1 MAEAPKDRF
10 RRLIKELSE
19 DDRTFLDTNLLGIYR
34 RGIEYGKVQGF
45 FSDSEAKTYR
55 GVADQRIQA
64 IQKIPVLDQQGQP
77 ITKTVEVPVIQNGKE
92 VKIKRTT
99 QLSPFDLQKKTGGLM
114 EGGDINGPIF
124 TGRSLGAESNL
135 SDVISQ
141 RVKLKEQ
148 IAPAIQTQARDIE
161 QKRGQSALFKPG
173 TLMGLT
179 AGAMAAPF
187 VGASKDMQAAVMR
200 GAGVSADEIARKV
213 YTYKQ
218 PELDNPFAL
227 GVEQAGIFGQTL
239 EESVLPSVIGTGA
252 GILTGGAAATLAAP
266 TAPFTAGLGPA
277 AAAIAVGMPTAY
289 YATELAQKG
298 QAAVKKA
305 ILGDDVYAARK
316 RQMAE
321 ATAANPYGA
330 IGGQMAANFAV
341 ATPTLPSLTLLKGGL
356 AAGKTGANIARAERA
371 LINAGINPKSIVPS
385 APLTGMAG
393 RISNSKFYNFV
404 DGTLEGAITSKAGQK
419 LNLDIARGG
428 VRGFTRSAEGQ
439 EFMSDIAER
448 SIEGMTDLR
457 QAIAQREKDKLEGRP
472 ETPLYQ
478 IMAQTLFGS
487 LFEGRGPA
495 GRLFD
500 VAGKAGNAI
509 GEAGLRAIG
518 DTTTPTFGPLGQ
530 LKTPTNVPSKV
541 TPGMPTGNVPTAG
554 RTDVTERLELPQNI
568 IPMGRGR
575 IAEINREG
583 FTSTVKSV
591 NDLPGDYLDIR
602 MGKGPSELDLRD
614 NVYNAVSRI
623 APDAGTFARVKE
635 FVKGPAALKAE
646 KVGDSFEQLAGFT
659 DDGFAKINVIRPDGT
674 STYNTVSV
682 DTLAPANQKKAL
694 SAMQE
699 FGIKPSD
706 TTGYVKSDVQRDI
719 LKNFDL
725 QTLSNPE
732 LKNNFQNEFWMGDTL
747 VPGRIVSKVD
757 ENHVVMQLPSPTSGV
772 DMIVVPNVNV
782 ERMGQ
787 PQTIYDTRTI
797 PAYDPSNYTV
807 DKEFHSPIRA
817 TADRVTTKDLNH
829 PMLLTPEQASRAERA
844 RTLIV
849 DKKRDL
855 ATAGES
861 AKNIKAKADASIKA
875 ATNEMLAA
883 TRAEAEYAF
892 DEGTL
897 IEFVDASG
905 QSRMGVVVD
914 NSPYGPVVVDADA
927 PTKPAFIVQESSIL
941 KTSVPMQK
949 IRKAEPVVTPTTTEE
964 NVARRTGRKR
974 KATATTPTPVVP
986 DVVAESEADV
996 TPAPPKTVK
1005 QRRKRTVNPEA
1016 PVSVK
1021 PEITL
1026 EPDTQNIQPL
1036 QRKARA
1042 TSKAQIENRLKD
1054 GVVIDGV
1061 EVEFPKI
1068 PYETATLSDEV
1079 DPATGK
1085 RTLNKTRGKSIILDF
1100 SGRKL
1105 VVADINGVRIPFYL
1119 STGYGG
1125 KTDVPPGK
1133 WYPVFG
1139 IDPMSGWFNKTSGAE
1154 ITSYYGSP
1162 DLGAVSK
1169 YLDNTIG
1176 DVRDVQVPKVA
1187 YRLQG
1192 KVTPQIDFINRD
1204 VNPVTNERPDT
1215 AEGLRRNI
1223 DDALA
1228 KVDEAVNEE
1237 VIVPA
1242 TTEAQVEPTATPQEG
1257 VTPTTAT
1264 PEVEVTPAPVV
1275 AEPQV
1280 TPSTVTTMDKPGVV
1294 AIRPEL
1300 QLSPDV
1306 AIQQFPQITGPAI
1319 VDLERTDGVTGI
1331 PEVVGHSGRFITILN
1346 IKGQDVLYYLS
1357 SGENPKVDATTGEAV
1372 SPGKWYPFF
1381 GFGSDG
1387 WLNKSSSR
1395 NILDSY
1401 GQQELRDGS
1410 DLLNNYYGDLRSLQ
1424 TNDPDFMTIPKEELP
1439 HTDNIFFT
1447 ELSTYNTTPR
1457 AGSSGA
1463 GKFKPILDRINSVI
1477 TGASRDSGLS
1487 TTSIT
1492 NELRRLRGEWD
1503 SYDVRKTTAPVAPES
1518 FTEVPTAE
1526 VTPESTGFEVRE
1538 MTPAD
1543 IVSDGSFVPD
1553 IALDVFAEAGVTL
1566 TPTQETMIAEGDIE
1580 AVDEGSYLENVQPGD
1595 VTVAEGDSLVRIRA
1609 SVEGVGDIDEVL
1621 AKARNRQELEVV
1633 LKDMLVRS
1641 GQVKGDADS
1650 TTAAKAV
1657 AAYYDEMIHAFVNRD
1672 LYVAQLVMQD
1682 VEAIIPVERK
1692 TQAESRQPLSPEPIS
1707 DNLSKAAKK
1716 IALRRNRAAALIQ
1729 QYDMPRINSIMEAID
1744 SEASSSATLYNQL
1757 SGEYFVPKGLTFEDI
1772 TGDDARRSII
1782 ERVRMKMV
1790 ADRYKT
1796 NIPVF
1801 KVIDAGPK
1809 LDSAYDNIFEKRGGY
1824 TTIVDERTN
1833 AGQQVIFVMANNSD
1847 IGTTVHEISHAI
1859 LDNMPV
1865 HMASELATR
1874 FGKTLRKPTK
1884 LNESYIPYELH
1895 EMFATAME
1903 QSFLSGT
1910 PPVSLRGAASG
1921 QARLND
1927 IWGKISGFMQKAYA
1941 ETYGFKDAAGHV
1953 NWRANRLEWSVPY
1966 DNNNVFLWDGIPVTL
1981 QIDGKLVR
1989 ATVLKT
1995 KEKPKG
2001 PGLIPDSMIHEPMV
2015 TVELLDPV
2023 SSAIITTDTKNTNA
2037 FGSTVVMPSEI
2048 ISVGGITQ
2056 GMSPKLGSMM
2066 VKWVSGYSTQTDSS
2080 TKVRTPIIGL
2090 RGTYTNTNE
2099 RLMKD
2104 NPSGLLDRITDSKD
2118 GVIPFVD
2125 KIIKLDKD
2133 GMERTSTEWK
2143 GYLLGLSNRTMSA
2156 ANRALNY
2163 GLITNIPNDVSHT
2176 DYNQWINVVGSL
2188 REGQFLKE
2196 YTYKD
2201 ASGKT
2206 SKLNTL
2212 EWTRAGLKDLA
2223 NTIQSLE
2230 AYTGTLELQN
2240 RERQSNAQRG
2250 AGNTGGNVLYQ
2261 SRRRGADATLRK
2273 EAAQRIAGNSNP
2285 HSITPEAF
2293 AHYATYDGVPRDV
2306 IKQFVDDRVVTD
2318 AHRTFDGTADIRTLE
2333 INDVLVV
2340 DGTIDATDTLGSLK
2354 KALDFVQRNGIDNLL
2369 LHTQAGK
2376 TEPLGYSDKGYS
2388 VEPSITFTSTDA
2400 ITDDV
2405 YSSIRKEYPAIRISP
2420 DRKSVT
2426 MTHLEERGKSYEG
2439 SLESFGKAIK
2449 QVADKFIEADIPVQ
2463 GVQSTERL
2471 WNFGNEN
2478 GRGYAINYDEARNV
2492 LNLSA
2497 PNLFGVD
2504 PNPKFDVTIRQTIE
2518 GALSAVRGK
2527 TVNLP
2532 AKFDMN
2538 VAPDTLERW
2547 TEAGNQFNKL
2557 PDTFISN
2564 TDSKKVYPALIKEL
2578 PKQFKF
2584 LELTVGFPDSRGA
2597 SKVII
2602 QPDTRVDPYNP
2613 LLQNSGITTIDGKP
2627 LKHSEVIDAIYQ
2639 SIRANVQVVSGGEH
2653 SHNLAFA
2660 AHASITQDPMAI
2672 WGMWSETIGR
2682 SAYST
2687 FSSKDSRKTGLPPL
2701 DAIKTGVVGVD
2712 KRIDTIYK
2720 DANNQFGHLKITDS
2734 NNSFSPATLA
2744 SGRGVTLFSAR
2755 KRDAQS
2761 WSQYGGPM
2769 SRDFNTHES
2778 PDVAAEKIFTNDN
2791 DWEIIPD
2798 IVNQMSNRNSALF
2811 QMFGDNRDHMV
2822 EYLMEAVLAKVNI
2835 TGNRRAGVKALQEL
2849 DVLDEGSRTANVT
2862 LGSYVKAYIQRL
2874 DDITDVNNKP
2884 VVNPVNGKAKLYHAS
2899 NALINITDGSLVSA
2913 NTISRRNG
2921 NMDDTLVHRQG
2932 ENEGEGLGGT
2942 PAVVSLTYSFDYA
2955 VDIAK
2960 VASNLRN
2967 VLIDSKELDTWR
2979 SAATRRVK
2987 LALTTKDPGKSFIND
3002 RIRRMS
3008 GIDNKS
3014 VPSEYK
3020 SMVEELINDNHGLD
3034 ILMMTNA
3041 RMQHPDELVI
3051 DNYYDA
3057 IGEIETYMPSFR
3069 RRDPEVST
3077 KLSATMNWLANNKAP
3092 QSVKDTTG
3100 VNPVYAIAYAQWKSK
3115 AYTREAINDRWE
3127 NTKEL
3132 LDAGGGLRI
3141 SAVETLASVELNYEA
3156 LGLPA
3161 TTIFPASSGKLASLS
3176 KEELMNRSIG
3186 ILEYE
3191 TDASKLFEHYEPEK
3205 EVRTHA
3211 PSSLG
3216 TPTAMYNP
3224 YGKPMEAPTT
3234 NTYKTLWSARPVKPP
3249 VREVTTVDDD
3259 GTVKVVRTQD
3269 PAEVPS
3275 KVKEA
3280 LKITDWVMK
3289 PYGFVNDLARNS
3301 VGGDWSAILI
3311 QNWVTAN
3318 PIENPKLFA
3327 HQFMIGLK
3335 MMKPNLGYQ
3344 KSDGTI
3350 INQNGMLGREEF
3362 HKLGDELRS
3371 NPFYELGVEA
3381 GLTLNTHRIDERL
3394 AELRKKDPRA
3404 TIMNV
3409 DELGVDKD
3417 LSPTHQLL
3425 KHQPLQG
3432 ASERTMAMTK
3442 DYIKMMKFTQ
3452 GMQHYIE
3459 IGYNPKSSKFTE
3471 VAKDLAG
3478 MLNVAQGDVKFSS
3491 DKEMDDLIGSNL
3503 RNLMF
3508 APRWL
3513 ASRFMFDPILRSVYT
3528 TFSPEKGTKL
3538 LELNRLYKRY
3548 GVIDPYV
3555 RAENNRLFMKSAGM
3569 FAFIGFLLSRFNPFG
3584 EHGTE
3589 VEVKGLGSSI
3599 RVGDYVFKA
3608 PGGVMYQ
3615 MEIMSTLIGGLE
3627 TKPGESSEE
3636 RLTRTADQLKMLIMS
3651 KASPA
3656 VSLANDMI
3664 TGRNIIGEPSRETYK
3679 PLQTYWNA
3687 VTRPALLEMGIDLPA
3702 PKLSNLVADRLF
3714 YLWAQ
3719 DAMDTYDSVSGR
3731 GGQYPGAEAGAVAAL
3746 AFLGGRVRYSPKELK
3761 WQYKAN
3767 DNDNPVP
3774 GWEYTIFGADEDE
3787 FFEEQARNV
3796 Q

>member
-10 RRLIKELSE
+10 RRLIKELAE

-34 RGIEYGKVQGF
+34 RGIDYGKAQGF
-45 FSDSEAKTYR
+45 FSDSEATTYR
-55 GVADQRIQA
+55 GVADKRIQA
-64 IQKIPVLDQQGQP
+64 IRNVPVLDQQGQP

-99 QLSPFDLQKKTGGLM
+99 PLSPFDLQKKTGGQM
-114 EGGDINGPIF
+114 EGGDINGPIY
-124 TGRSLGAESNL
+124 TGRSLGADANL

-148 IAPAIQTQARDIE
+148 IAPAIQANAREIE
-161 QKRGQSALFKPG
+161 QKRGQSALYKPG

-179 AGAMAAPF
+179 AGAFAAPF
-187 VGASKDMQAAVMR
+187 VGATKDTRAAIMR
-200 GAGVSADEIARKV
+200 GAGASADQIAREV

-227 GVEQAGIFGQTL
+227 GVEHAGIFGQTL
-239 EESVLPSVIGTGA
+239 EEGVLPSLIGTGA
-252 GILTGGAAATLAAP
+252 GILTGSAAGALAAP
-266 TAPFTAGLGPA
+266 TAPFTAGLGPV

-289 YATELAQKG
+289 FATDLAQKG

-305 ILGDDVYAARK
+305 ILGDDVYAARQ
-316 RQMAE
+316 RQMSE
-321 ATAANPYGA
+321 ATSANKYGA
-330 IGGQMAANFAV
+330 IAGQMAANFAV
-341 ATPTLPSLTLLKGGL
+341 ATPTLPSLSLLKGGL

-371 LINAGINPKSIVPS
+371 LINAGINPKSIIPS

-404 DGTLEGAITSKAGQK
+404 DGTLEGAITSKVGQK
-419 LNLDIARGG
+419 FNLDVARGAT
-428 VRGFTRSAEGQ
+428 RGFTSSTQGQ

-448 SIEGMTDLR
+448 GIEGMTDLR

-472 ETPLYQ
+472 ETPLYE

-495 GRLFD
+495 GKAFD
-500 VAGKAGNAI
+500 FAGKVGGKI
-509 GEAGLRAIG
+509 GEAGLRAVG
-518 DTTTPTFGPLGQ
+518 DTTKPTFGPLGQ
-530 LKTPTNVPSKV
+530 LPVSTKMPSKV
-541 TPGMPTGNVPTAG
+541 TPGMPTGDIPMAG
-554 RTDVTERLELPQNI
+554 RTNIAERLELPQNI

-602 MGKGPSELDLRD
+602 MGKGPSDLDLRE

-659 DDGFAKINVIRPDGT
+659 DDGFAKISVIKPDGT

-706 TTGYVKSDVQRDI
+706 TTGYVKADVQRDI

-797 PAYDPSNYTV
+797 PGYDPSNYSV
-807 DKEFHSPIRA
+807 DKEFHSPIRK
-817 TADRVTTKDLNH
+817 TSDRVSTKDLSH
-829 PMLLTPEQASRAERA
+829 PMMLTPEQASRAERA
-844 RTLIV
+844 RSLII
-849 DKKRDL
+849 DKKKDL
-855 ATAGES
+855 INAGES
-861 AKNIKAKADASIKA
+861 AKDIKAKADASIKA
-875 ATNEMLAA
+875 ATNEMLAS

-914 NSPYGPVVVDADA
+914 NSPYGPVVIDADA

-941 KTSVPMQK
+941 KTSVPMKK
-949 IRKAEPVVTPTTTEE
+949 IPKVEAEPTTTAG

-974 KATATTPTPVVP
+974 KVTTTTAPQAVP
-986 DVVAESEADV
+986 DIVAESKADITPTTEPAKTEGTTAPAIPTPV
-996 TPAPPKTVK
+996 TPAPIGT
-1005 QRRKRTVNPEA
+1005 TA
-1016 PVSVK
+1016 PTQA
-1021 PEITL
+1021 TL
-1026 EPDTQNIQPL
+1026 EPGKVLPNINSNADVEAVLNAKPN
-1036 QRKARA
+1036 
-1042 TSKAQIENRLKD
+1042 IEGLDASFKGIN
-1054 GVVIDGV
+1054 
-1061 EVEFPKI
+1061 
-1068 PYETATLSDEV
+1068 YETRYASGRNQPIV
-1079 DPATGK
+1079 DYTGQ
-1085 RTLNKTRGKSIILDF
+1085 TSILDYN
-1100 SGRKL
+1100 GRKL
-1105 VVADINGVRIPFYL
+1105 VVVDINGVRIPFYC
-1119 STGYGG
+1119 SSGAGG
-1125 KTDVPPGK
+1125 KVDVPPGK
-1133 WYPVFG
+1133 WYPFFG
-1139 IDPMSGWFNKTSGAE
+1139 ISSQGWINKTSGPE
-1154 ITSYYGSP
+1154 INSYYGS
-1162 DLGAVSK
+1162 
-1169 YLDNTIG
+1169 
-1176 DVRDVQVPKVA
+1176 
-1187 YRLQG
+1187 
-1192 KVTPQIDFINRD
+1192 
-1204 VNPVTNERPDT
+1204 
-1215 AEGLRRNI
+1215 
-1223 DDALA
+1223 DALA
-1228 KVDEAVNEE
+1228 KVATYLDSNLGDIRGITDIVKVGSIYNKQLAKHIREINTGLSPAENEQSDTKVKVRE
-1237 VIVPA
+1237 NINNTIDRLNKALGISTVA
-1242 TTEAQVEPTATPQEG
+1242 TTQ
-1257 VTPTTAT
+1257 
-1264 PEVEVTPAPVV
+1264 
-1275 AEPQV
+1275 PQV
-1280 TPSTVTTMDKPGVV
+1280 TPQVVVPQPAPSPQAVTPVT
-1294 AIRPEL
+1294 
-1300 QLSPDV
+1300 
-1306 AIQQFPQITGPAI
+1306 PQPTATA
-1319 VDLERTDGVTGI
+1319 RVT
-1331 PEVVGHSGRFITILN
+1331 P
-1346 IKGQDVLYYLS
+1346 Q
-1357 SGENPKVDATTGEAV
+1357 
-1372 SPGKWYPFF
+1372 
-1381 GFGSDG
+1381 
-1387 WLNKSSSR
+1387 
-1395 NILDSY
+1395 
-1401 GQQELRDGS
+1401 
-1410 DLLNNYYGDLRSLQ
+1410 
-1424 TNDPDFMTIPKEELP
+1424 
-1439 HTDNIFFT
+1439 
-1447 ELSTYNTTPR
+1447 
-1457 AGSSGA
+1457 
-1463 GKFKPILDRINSVI
+1463 
-1477 TGASRDSGLS
+1477 
-1487 TTSIT
+1487 
-1492 NELRRLRGEWD
+1492 
-1503 SYDVRKTTAPVAPES
+1503 PES
-1518 FTEVPTAE
+1518 PRFN
-1526 VTPESTGFEVRE
+1526 VRE
-1538 MTPAD
+1538 MTPRD
-1543 IVSDGSFVPD
+1543 IIDDGSYVPES
-1553 IALDVFAEAGVTL
+1553 LVDVFEESGVTL
-1566 TPTQETMIAEGDIE
+1566 TPTQQTMIDEGDIE

-1595 VTVAEGDSLVRIRA
+1595 VTVADGDSLVRIRA
-1609 SVEGVGDIDEVL
+1609 SVEGVGDINEVL

-1682 VEAIIPVERK
+1682 VEAIFPVERK
-1692 TQAESRQPLSPEPIS
+1692 SQAESRQPLSPEPIS

-1716 IALRRNRAAALIQ
+1716 IALRRNRAAELIQ
-1729 QYDMPRINSIMEAID
+1729 QYDMPRINSIIEAID
-1744 SEASSSATLYNQL
+1744 LEASSSATLYNQS

-1782 ERVRMKMV
+1782 DRVRMKMV

-1824 TTIVDERTN
+1824 TTIVDKRTN

-1865 HMASELATR
+1865 HMATELATR

-1910 PPVSLRGAASG
+1910 PPTSMRGPSSG

-1927 IWGKISGFMQKAYA
+1927 IWGKISGFMQKAYS
-1941 ETYGFKDAAGHV
+1941 ETYGFNNASGHV
-1953 NWRANRLEWSVPY
+1953 NWAANRLEWSVPY
-1966 DNNNVFLWDGIPVTL
+1966 DNKNVFLWDGIPVTL

-1989 ATVLKT
+1989 AKVMKT
-1995 KEKPKG
+1995 KEKPQG
-2001 PGLIPDSMIHEPMV
+2001 PGLIPDSMINQPMV
-2015 TVELLDPV
+2015 TVELFDPV
-2023 SSAIITTDTKNTNA
+2023 STAIATSDTSNKNA

-2066 VKWVSGYSTQTDSS
+2066 VKWVSGYSSLTDSS
-2080 TKVRTPIIGL
+2080 TAVRTPIIGL
-2090 RGTYTNTNE
+2090 RGTYTKTND
-2099 RLMKD
+2099 RIMKD

-2125 KIIKLDKD
+2125 KIIKLNKD
-2133 GMERTSTEWK
+2133 GMEPTSTEWK

-2261 SRRRGADATLRK
+2261 SRRRGPDATLRK

-2285 HSITPEAF
+2285 HSLTPEAF

-2306 IKQFVDDRVVTD
+2306 IKQFVDDRVVAD

-2405 YSSIRKEYPAIRISP
+2405 YSSIRKQYPAIRISP

-2426 MTHLEERGKSYEG
+2426 MTHLEDRGKSYEN
-2439 SLESFGKAIK
+2439 SLEDFGKAIK
-2449 QVADKFIEADIPVQ
+2449 QVTDKFIEADVPVQ
-2463 GVQSTERL
+2463 GFQSTERL

-2492 LNLSA
+2492 LNISA

-2504 PNPKFDVTIRQTIE
+2504 PKPKFDVTVRPTIE
-2518 GALSAVRGK
+2518 EALSAVRGK
-2527 TVNLP
+2527 KVNLP

-2538 VAPDTLERW
+2538 TAPDTLERW
-2547 TEAGNQFNKL
+2547 VEAGNQFSKL
-2557 PDTFISN
+2557 PDTFIPN
-2564 TDSKKVYPALIKEL
+2564 TDSKRVYPALIKEL

-2584 LELTVGFPDSRGA
+2584 LEVTVGFPDSSGA

-2602 QPDTRVDPYNP
+2602 QPDTRVDPFNP
-2613 LLQNSGITTIDGKP
+2613 LLQNSGLNTVDGKP
-2627 LKHSEVIDAIYQ
+2627 LKYSEVLDAIYQ

-2660 AHASITQDPMAI
+2660 AHASITQDPLAI

-2682 SAYST
+2682 GAYNQYST
-2687 FSSKDSRKTGLPPL
+2687 TTARKTGLPPL
-2701 DAIKTGVVGVD
+2701 DSIKTGVVGVD
-2712 KRIDTIYK
+2712 KRIDTLYK
-2720 DANNQFGHLKITDS
+2720 DANNQFGHLQITDS

-2744 SGRGVTLFSAR
+2744 SGRGVTLFSTR
-2755 KRDAQS
+2755 KRGPQS
-2761 WSQYGGPM
+2761 WSQYGGLR
-2769 SRDFNTHES
+2769 SRDFNTHQS
-2778 PDVAAEKIFTNDN
+2778 PDVAAEKIFTNDKN
-2791 DWEIIPD
+2791 WELIPEF
-2798 IVNQMSNRNSALF
+2798 ITQMYDRNSPLF
-2811 QMFGDNRDHMV
+2811 QMFGDNRDYMNQ
-2822 EYLMEAVLAKVNI
+2822 YLKEAVLAKVSM
-2835 TGNRRAGVKALQEL
+2835 TGNKEAGKKALAEM
-2849 DVLDEGSRTANVT
+2849 D
-2862 LGSYVKAYIQRL
+2862 II
-2874 DDITDVNNKP
+2874 DDITDTDFMTNGLYIDKLMKP
-2884 VVNPVNGKAKLYHAS
+2884 LKNIVKPRDGKVRLYHAS
-2899 NALINITDGSLVSA
+2899 SNIIDIDNGGLISG
-2913 NTISRRNG
+2913 NTQSRINDDFPLTIPGMMVAVGEG
-2921 NMDDTLVHRQG
+2921 N
-2932 ENEGEGLGGT
+2932 GLGGT
-2942 PAVVSLTYSFDYA
+2942 PSVVSMTYDVRYA
-2955 VDIAK
+2955 SDIAK
-2960 VASNLRN
+2960 VNNNFRN
-2967 VLIDSKELDTWR
+2967 VLVDSNQLDVWR
-2979 SAATRRVK
+2979 NSANGIVKDALKSYKAGEFYVTDRVR
-2987 LALTTKDPGKSFIND
+2987 T
-3002 RIRRMS
+3002 MS
-3008 GIDNKS
+3008 GIDNANLPES
-3014 VPSEYK
+3014 YK
-3020 SMVEELINDNHGLD
+3020 SILSEIANDNHALD
-3034 ILMMTNA
+3034 MLAYTNG
-3041 RMQHPDELVI
+3041 RLDNPDYLVRN
-3051 DNYYDA
+3051 NYADA
-3057 IGEIETYMPSFR
+3057 INSINA
-3069 RRDPEVST
+3069 
-3077 KLSATMNWLANNKAP
+3077 LLP
-3092 QSVKDTTG
+3092 QVMVKDKQAVSKLQEGMSWLLNNQKPVTDVRK
-3100 VNPVYAIAYAQWKSK
+3100 VNGINPSYLVGYANWKAGNVSK
-3115 AYTREAINDRWE
+3115 ADLDDMYDV
-3127 NTKEL
+3127 TKEM
-3132 LDAGGGLRI
+3132 LDGEKDLRRN
-3141 SAVETLASVELNYEA
+3141 AVGVLAQFENNHMA
-3156 LGLPA
+3156 LGLPSA
-3161 TTIFPASSGKLASLS
+3161 YIVDNNVIALADAPKAEVAKKSV
-3176 KEELMNRSIG
+3176 G

-3191 TDASKLFEHYEPEK
+3191 VDPNILVEHNKDEMEIRAY
-3205 EVRTHA
+3205 A
-3211 PSSLG
+3211 
-3216 TPTAMYNP
+3216 PTAF
-3224 YGKPMEAPTT
+3224 GKPTNILTPDGKVTRASDTT
-3234 NTYKTLWSARPVKPP
+3234 SYKTLWSARPVKPP
-3249 VREVTTVDDD
+3249 VVETTTVDDD
-3259 GTVKVVRTQD
+3259 GTVTVVRTQD
-3269 PAEVPS
+3269 PAETSS
-3275 KVKEA
+3275 KVKDA
-3280 LKITDWVMK
+3280 LKISKWVTV

-3327 HQFMIGLK
+3327 QQFMIGLK
-3335 MMKPNLGYQ
+3335 MMKPNLGFQ
-3344 KSDGTI
+3344 KSDGTV
-3350 INQNGMLGREEF
+3350 INQKGMLGREEF
-3362 HKLGDELRS
+3362 HKLGDQLRG
-3371 NPFYELGVEA
+3371 NQFYELGVEA

-3417 LSPTHQLL
+3417 LSPTHHML

-3627 TKPGESSEE
+3627 TKPGETSEE
-3636 RLTRTADQLKMLIMS
+3636 RLTRTSDQIKMLIMS
-3651 KASPA
+3651 KAAPA

-3679 PLQTYWNA
+3679 PLESYWNA

-3702 PKLSNLVADRLF
+3702 PKISNLVADRLF

-3719 DAMDTYDSVSGR
+3719 DAMDTYDAVSGR
-3731 GGQYPGAEAGAVAAL
+3731 GGQYPGMEAGAVAAL

-3774 GWEYTIFGADEDE
+3774 GWEYTFTGVDEDK

>member
-1 MAEAPKDRF
+1 M
-10 RRLIKELSE
+10 
-19 DDRTFLDTNLLGIYR
+19 
-34 RGIEYGKVQGF
+34 
-45 FSDSEAKTYR
+45 
-55 GVADQRIQA
+55 
-64 IQKIPVLDQQGQP
+64 
-77 ITKTVEVPVIQNGKE
+77 
-92 VKIKRTT
+92 
-99 QLSPFDLQKKTGGLM
+99 
-114 EGGDINGPIF
+114 
-124 TGRSLGAESNL
+124 
-135 SDVISQ
+135 
-141 RVKLKEQ
+141 
-148 IAPAIQTQARDIE
+148 
-161 QKRGQSALFKPG
+161 
-173 TLMGLT
+173 
-179 AGAMAAPF
+179 
-187 VGASKDMQAAVMR
+187 
-200 GAGVSADEIARKV
+200 
-213 YTYKQ
+213 
-218 PELDNPFAL
+218 
-227 GVEQAGIFGQTL
+227 
-239 EESVLPSVIGTGA
+239 
-252 GILTGGAAATLAAP
+252 
-266 TAPFTAGLGPA
+266 
-277 AAAIAVGMPTAY
+277 
-289 YATELAQKG
+289 
-298 QAAVKKA
+298 
-305 ILGDDVYAARK
+305 
-316 RQMAE
+316 
-321 ATAANPYGA
+321 
-330 IGGQMAANFAV
+330 
-341 ATPTLPSLTLLKGGL
+341 
-356 AAGKTGANIARAERA
+356 
-371 LINAGINPKSIVPS
+371 
-385 APLTGMAG
+385 
-393 RISNSKFYNFV
+393 
-404 DGTLEGAITSKAGQK
+404 
-419 LNLDIARGG
+419 
-428 VRGFTRSAEGQ
+428 
-439 EFMSDIAER
+439 
-448 SIEGMTDLR
+448 
-457 QAIAQREKDKLEGRP
+457 
-472 ETPLYQ
+472 
-478 IMAQTLFGS
+478 
-487 LFEGRGPA
+487 
-495 GRLFD
+495 
-500 VAGKAGNAI
+500 
-509 GEAGLRAIG
+509 
-518 DTTTPTFGPLGQ
+518 
-530 LKTPTNVPSKV
+530 
-541 TPGMPTGNVPTAG
+541 
-554 RTDVTERLELPQNI
+554 
-568 IPMGRGR
+568 
-575 IAEINREG
+575 
-583 FTSTVKSV
+583 
-591 NDLPGDYLDIR
+591 
-602 MGKGPSELDLRD
+602 
-614 NVYNAVSRI
+614 
-623 APDAGTFARVKE
+623 
-635 FVKGPAALKAE
+635 
-646 KVGDSFEQLAGFT
+646 
-659 DDGFAKINVIRPDGT
+659 
-674 STYNTVSV
+674 
-682 DTLAPANQKKAL
+682 
-694 SAMQE
+694 
-699 FGIKPSD
+699 
-706 TTGYVKSDVQRDI
+706 
-719 LKNFDL
+719 
-725 QTLSNPE
+725 
-732 LKNNFQNEFWMGDTL
+732 
-747 VPGRIVSKVD
+747 
-757 ENHVVMQLPSPTSGV
+757 
-772 DMIVVPNVNV
+772 
-782 ERMGQ
+782 
-787 PQTIYDTRTI
+787 
-797 PAYDPSNYTV
+797 
-807 DKEFHSPIRA
+807 
-817 TADRVTTKDLNH
+817 
-829 PMLLTPEQASRAERA
+829 
-844 RTLIV
+844 
-849 DKKRDL
+849 
-855 ATAGES
+855 
-861 AKNIKAKADASIKA
+861 
-875 ATNEMLAA
+875 
-883 TRAEAEYAF
+883 
-892 DEGTL
+892 
-897 IEFVDASG
+897 
-905 QSRMGVVVD
+905 
-914 NSPYGPVVVDADA
+914 
-927 PTKPAFIVQESSIL
+927 
-941 KTSVPMQK
+941 
-949 IRKAEPVVTPTTTEE
+949 
-964 NVARRTGRKR
+964 
-974 KATATTPTPVVP
+974 
-986 DVVAESEADV
+986 
-996 TPAPPKTVK
+996 
-1005 QRRKRTVNPEA
+1005 
-1016 PVSVK
+1016 
-1021 PEITL
+1021 
-1026 EPDTQNIQPL
+1026 
-1036 QRKARA
+1036 
-1042 TSKAQIENRLKD
+1042 
-1054 GVVIDGV
+1054 VIDGV

-1068 PYETATLSDEV
+1068 PYETATLSVDI

-1100 SGRKL
+1100 SGRKI

-1187 YRLQG
+1187 YRLEG

-1204 VNPVTNERPDT
+1204 VNPVTNERPET
-1215 AEGLRRNI
+1215 ANELRKNI

-1228 KVDEAVNEE
+1228 KVDEAVNEQ

-1242 TTEAQVEPTATPQEG
+1242 TAEAQVEPTVTPQEG
-1257 VTPTTAT
+1257 VTP
-1264 PEVEVTPAPVV
+1264 APVT

-1306 AIQQFPQITGPAI
+1306 AIQQFPQVTAPAI
-1319 VDLERTDGVTGI
+1319 VNLERTDGVTGI
-1331 PEVVGHSGRFITILN
+1331 PEVIGHSARFITVLN
-1346 IKGQDVLYYLS
+1346 IKGQEVLYYLS
-1357 SGENPKVDATTGEAV
+1357 SGENPKVDVDTGEV
-1372 SPGKWYPFF
+1372 VLPGKWYPFF

-1410 DLLNNYYGDLRSLQ
+1410 DLLDNYYGDIRSLQ
-1424 TNDPDFMTIPKEELP
+1424 TNDPDFMTTPKEELQ

-1447 ELSTYNTTPR
+1447 ELNSYNTTLR
-1457 AGSSGA
+1457 EGSANA

-1477 TGASRDSGLS
+1477 IGATRESRLS
-1487 TTSIT
+1487 NGSIT
-1492 NELRRLRGEWD
+1492 SELRRLRGEWD
-1503 SYDVRKTTAPVAPES
+1503 SYDARKSATPVAS
-1518 FTEVPTAE
+1518 
-1526 VTPESTGFEVRE
+1526 VTPVATETVAEPRVVTSPEPTGFEVRE

-1543 IVSDGSFVPD
+1543 IVADGSFVPEM
-1553 IALDVFAEAGVTL
+1553 ALDAFSEAGVTL

-1595 VTVAEGDSLVRIRA
+1595 VTVADGDSLVRIRA
-1609 SVEGVGDIDEVL
+1609 SIEGVGDINEVL

-1633 LKDMLVRS
+1633 LKDVLVRS

-1682 VEAIIPVERK
+1682 VEAIFPVERK
-1692 TQAESRQPLSPEPIS
+1692 SQAESRQPLSPEPIS

-1716 IALRRNRAAALIQ
+1716 IALRRNRAASLIQ

-1744 SEASSSATLYNQL
+1744 TEASSSATLYNQL

-1833 AGQQVIFVMANNSD
+1833 AGQQVVFVMANNSD

-1910 PPVSLRGAASG
+1910 PPTSMRGAASG

-1927 IWGKISGFMQKAYA
+1927 IWGKISGFMQKAYS
-1941 ETYGFKDAAGHV
+1941 ETYGFNDASGHV
-1953 NWRANRLEWSVPY
+1953 NWAANRLEWSVPY

-1989 ATVLKT
+1989 AKVMKT
-1995 KEKPKG
+1995 KEKPQG
-2001 PGLIPDSMIHEPMV
+2001 PGLIPDSMINQPMV
-2015 TVELLDPV
+2015 TVELFDPV
-2023 SSAIITTDTKNTNA
+2023 STAIATSDTSNKNA

-2066 VKWVSGYSTQTDSS
+2066 VKWVSGYSSLTDSS
-2080 TKVRTPIIGL
+2080 TKVKTPIIGL
-2090 RGTYTNTNE
+2090 RGTYTNTND

-2156 ANRALNY
+2156 ANRALSY

-2188 REGQFLKE
+2188 RQGQFLKE

-2212 EWTRAGLKDLA
+2212 EWTKAGLKDLA

-2261 SRRRGADATLRK
+2261 SRRRGFDATLRK

-2285 HSITPEAF
+2285 HSLTPEAF

-2306 IKQFVDDRVVTD
+2306 IKQFVDDRVVAD

-2405 YSSIRKEYPAIRISP
+2405 YSSIRKQYPAIRISP

-2426 MTHLEERGKSYEG
+2426 MTHLEDRGKSYEN
-2439 SLESFGKAIK
+2439 SLEDFGKAIK
-2449 QVADKFIEADIPVQ
+2449 QVTDKFIEADVPVQ
-2463 GVQSTERL
+2463 GFQSTERL

-2492 LNLSA
+2492 LNIST

-2504 PNPKFDVTIRQTIE
+2504 PKPKFDVTVRPTIE
-2518 GALSAVRGK
+2518 EALSAVRGK
-2527 TVNLP
+2527 KVNLP

-2538 VAPDTLERW
+2538 TAPDTLERW
-2547 TEAGNQFNKL
+2547 VEAGNQFSKL
-2557 PDTFISN
+2557 PDTFIPN
-2564 TDSKKVYPALIKEL
+2564 TDSKRVYPALIKEL

-2584 LELTVGFPDSRGA
+2584 LEVTVGFPDSGGA

-2602 QPDTRVDPYNP
+2602 QPDTRVDSFNP
-2613 LLQNSGITTIDGKP
+2613 LLQNSGLNTVDGKP
-2627 LKHSEVIDAIYQ
+2627 LKYSEVLDAIYQ

-2660 AHASITQDPMAI
+2660 AHASITQDPLAI

-2682 SAYST
+2682 GAYNQYST
-2687 FSSKDSRKTGLPPL
+2687 TTARKTGLPPL
-2701 DAIKTGVVGVD
+2701 DSIKTGVVGVD
-2712 KRIDTIYK
+2712 KRIDTLYK
-2720 DANNQFGHLKITDS
+2720 DANNQFGHLQITDS

-2744 SGRGVTLFSAR
+2744 SGRGVTLFSTR
-2755 KRDAQS
+2755 KRGPQS
-2761 WSQYGGPM
+2761 WSQYGGLR
-2769 SRDFNTHES
+2769 SRDFNTHQS
-2778 PDVAAEKIFTNDN
+2778 PDVAAEKIFTNDKN
-2791 DWEIIPD
+2791 WELIPEF
-2798 IVNQMSNRNSALF
+2798 ITQMYDRNSPLF
-2811 QMFGDNRDHMV
+2811 QMFGDNRDYMNQ
-2822 EYLMEAVLAKVNI
+2822 YLKEAVLAKVSM
-2835 TGNRRAGVKALQEL
+2835 TGNKEAGKKALAEM
-2849 DVLDEGSRTANVT
+2849 DV
-2862 LGSYVKAYIQRL
+2862 I
-2874 DDITDVNNKP
+2874 DDITDTDFMTNGLYIDKLMKP
-2884 VVNPVNGKAKLYHAS
+2884 LKNIVKPRDGKVRLYHAS
-2899 NALINITDGSLVSA
+2899 SNIIDIDNGGLISG
-2913 NTISRRNG
+2913 NTQSRINDDFPLTIPGMMVAVGEG
-2921 NMDDTLVHRQG
+2921 N
-2932 ENEGEGLGGT
+2932 GLGGT
-2942 PAVVSLTYSFDYA
+2942 PSVVSMTYDVRYA
-2955 VDIAK
+2955 SDIAK
-2960 VASNLRN
+2960 VNNNFRN
-2967 VLIDSKELDTWR
+2967 VLVDSNQLDVWR
-2979 SAATRRVK
+2979 NSANGIVKDALKSYKAGESYVTDRVR
-2987 LALTTKDPGKSFIND
+2987 T
-3002 RIRRMS
+3002 MS
-3008 GIDNKS
+3008 GIDNANLPES
-3014 VPSEYK
+3014 YK
-3020 SMVEELINDNHGLD
+3020 SILSEIANDNHALD
-3034 ILMMTNA
+3034 MLAYTNG
-3041 RMQHPDELVI
+3041 RLDNPDYLVRN
-3051 DNYYDA
+3051 NYADA
-3057 IGEIETYMPSFR
+3057 INSINA
-3069 RRDPEVST
+3069 
-3077 KLSATMNWLANNKAP
+3077 LLP
-3092 QSVKDTTG
+3092 QVMVKDKQAVSKLQEGMSWLLNNQKPVTDVRK
-3100 VNPVYAIAYAQWKSK
+3100 VNGINPSYLVGYANWKAGNVSK
-3115 AYTREAINDRWE
+3115 ADLDDMYDV
-3127 NTKEL
+3127 TKEM
-3132 LDAGGGLRI
+3132 LDGEKDLRRN
-3141 SAVETLASVELNYEA
+3141 AVGVLAQFENNHMA
-3156 LGLPA
+3156 LGLPSA
-3161 TTIFPASSGKLASLS
+3161 YIVDNNVIALADAPKAEVAKKSV
-3176 KEELMNRSIG
+3176 G

-3191 TDASKLFEHYEPEK
+3191 VDPNILVEHNKDEMEIRAY
-3205 EVRTHA
+3205 A
-3211 PSSLG
+3211 
-3216 TPTAMYNP
+3216 PTAF
-3224 YGKPMEAPTT
+3224 GKPTNILTPDGKVTRASDTT
-3234 NTYKTLWSARPVKPP
+3234 SYKTLWSARPVKPP
-3249 VREVTTVDDD
+3249 VVETTTVDDD
-3259 GTVKVVRTQD
+3259 GTVTVVRTQD
-3269 PAEVPS
+3269 PAETSS

-3280 LKITDWVMK
+3280 LKITKWVTV

-3327 HQFMIGLK
+3327 QQFMIGLK
-3335 MMKPNLGYQ
+3335 MMKPNLGFQ
-3344 KSDGTI
+3344 KSDGSV
-3350 INQNGMLGREEF
+3350 INQKGMLGREEF
-3362 HKLGDELRS
+3362 HKLGDQLRG
-3371 NPFYELGVEA
+3371 NQFYELGIEA

-3417 LSPTHQLL
+3417 LSPTHHML

-3627 TKPGESSEE
+3627 TKPGETSEE
-3636 RLTRTADQLKMLIMS
+3636 RLTRTSDQIKMLIMS
-3651 KASPA
+3651 KAAPA

-3679 PLQTYWNA
+3679 PLESYWNA

-3702 PKLSNLVADRLF
+3702 PKISNLVADRLF

-3719 DAMDTYDSVSGR
+3719 DAMDTYDAVSGR
-3731 GGQYPGAEAGAVAAL
+3731 GGQYPGMEAGAVAAL

-3774 GWEYTIFGADEDE
+3774 GWEYTFTGVDEDK